1 MTTPSFRRHGKII
14 KGDHAPHFD
23 SKDEACGNNAQHEE
37 KSSGTL
43 RKFSKQNRSS
53 TTVTTNGYLKARFAD
68 AIEYTGSPQGLRGLL
83 LIWGLFGSMAG
94 FWLVA
99 RFGPSMLASSDWFVT
114 ILGGTL
120 FLPTLCAF
128 GIYLILWTARLE
140 LFRPEDEPTIFDR
153 RNRKVYR
160 VFRETW
166 PGWRGLF
173 KRWPLRA
180 AEYDW
185 NLIDVE
191 HQATLMTTGS
201 TVTRYHALV
210 FIVKKSATDPT
221 VVDGFTIGHT
231 LELGEQTVPAL
242 WEHIR
247 RFMEEGGPHLPPGE
261 TLAPAQPPKGLWQSL
276 AAVGPV
282 GSSYKR
288 WWKDNAG
295 FMILI
300 HVLFPVFV
308 PFFLLWG
315 LCNWLSYLTATRI
328 DWSIE
333 VKAAVGP
340 SLD

>member
-1 MTTPSFRRHGKII
+1 MIRKLNKNEQAASSAISLGYI
-14 KGDHAPHFD
+14 K
-23 SKDEACGNNAQHEE
+23 SRYIE
-37 KSSGTL
+37 
-43 RKFSKQNRSS
+43 
-53 TTVTTNGYLKARFAD
+53 

-83 LIWGLFGSMAG
+83 VIWGIFGTGLIIWPVSLIFGSETWWEFRS
-94 FWLVA
+94 FWDAPLWIA
-99 RFGPSMLASSDWFVT
+99 PF
-114 ILGGTL
+114 L
-120 FLPTLCAF
+120 FLAF
-128 GIYLILWTARLE
+128 CIWLPLWTARLE

-160 VFRETW
+160 IFRDTQ

-180 AEYDW
+180 AEYNWD
-185 NLIDVE
+185 LIGVE
-191 HQATLMTTGS
+191 HQATLTTTGS

-210 FIVKKSATDPT
+210 FNVKKSATDPT
-221 VVDGFTIGHT
+221 IVDSFTIGHT

-261 TLAPAQPPKGLWQSL
+261 TLAPARPPKGLWQSL
-276 AAVGPV
+276 VAVGPV

-288 WWKDNAG
+288 WWKDNVG

-308 PFFLLWG
+308 PLFLLWG
-315 LCNWLSYLTATRI
+315 VFNWLSYRTATRI
-328 DWSIE
+328 DWPAE
-333 VKAAVGP
+333 VTAAVGP
-340 SLD
+340 KLDQDQDLFSA